1 MVDGI
6 GGTEGQVSGSG
17 IELAQALTGVTGEP
31 IGQVETLAGTVTAIR
46 SDGTEATLQV
56 GDSVFQGD
64 TLASGPDGAIG
75 VVFADTTTFSMAED
89 GEIVLDEMV
98 YDPTTQEGTFAVSV
112 VEGVFTFVSGEIA
125 KTDPDAMTL
134 NTPVATIGIRGTQ
147 LALKYEGGED
157 LQVVLMEEADGFV
170 GEIVVQNAAGIQI
183 LNVADQGT
191 SVASADSAPSEPIT
205 FDRSEIVAA
214 FGGALRS
221 LPESAGGST
230 YGAEDE
236 AALEDEAIE
245 EELAEEALLEEE
257 LVEEGEGEEE
267 VAEVEEEI
275 TEEELLVEEEIEGE
289 LEEEVAEVEEDLE
302 DLAGLEDFETAAG
315 GDDPDL
321 GGGDPPPPPEP
332 EPEPLPPPPPPVVAP
347 LRLRP
352 HLRPRRRRPA
362 AAAAVMM
369 TFRLLRLHPHRPI
382 RTRSSLAAPG
392 TTSFSASTA
401 RTSFTV
407 SAATTSWTAAPT
419 TTCSSAATATTP
431 PSSAA
436 RWRNTSSRS
445 WPTAACW

>member
-46 SDGTEATLQV
+46 SDGTEVTLQV

-64 TLASGPDGAIG
+64 TLGSGPDGAIG
-75 VVFADTTTFSMAED
+75 VVFADQTTFSMAED

-98 YDPTTQEGTFAVSV
+98 YDPVTQEGTFAVSV

-134 NTPVATIGIRGTQ
+134 DTPVATIGIRGTQ

-191 SVASADSAPSEPIT
+191 SVASADSAPSEPIS

-236 AALEDEAIE
+236 AALEDETIE

-267 VAEVEEEI
+267 VAEGEEEI
-275 TEEELLVEEEIEGE
+275 TEEELLAEEEIEGE
-289 LEEEVAEVEEDLE
+289 LEEEVAELEE

-315 GDDPDL
+315 GDDPDF
-321 GGGDPPPPPEP
+321 GDAPAPEPEP
-332 EPEPLPPPPPPVVAP
+332 EPEPLPPPPAPVVAP
-347 LRLRP
+347 P
-352 HLRPRRRRPA
+352 PPPPPPPPRRRLA
-362 AAAAVMM
+362 AAAATTTVMM
-369 TFRLLRLHPHRPI
+369 TFRLLLRLHRRTRRPWPPI
-382 RTRSSLAAPG
+382 RPSPRP
-392 TTSFSASTA
+392 
-401 RTSFTV
+401 RTSC
-407 SAATTSWTAAPT
+407 SRASWRQAIR
-419 TTCSSAATATTP
+419 TATTRISP
-431 PSSAA
+431 TRSAPVSPTA
-436 RWRNTSSRS
+436 RWS
-445 WPTAACW
+445 